1 MRRSARGFSL
11 LEVMVAMAVLGLG
24 LTTILSSQAGLFNT
38 SQRGANMTLAAT
50 LGRCK
55 MSELEALLLRDGFP
69 LTDERDEGS
78 CCGDEETSGF
88 RCSWTVDTVVLP
100 EIETD
105 ADGGLSVEGE
115 GMMGFADGGGL
126 PSAGLALDGGL
137 NMNTPSSPLSLLG
150 GALPGAPTG
159 DGDPL
164 STMAGESGG
173 VMGIATMA
181 IGMVY
186 PTLKPMLEASIR
198 RVVVTVTWREGVN
211 QRSFDLAQYLTNP
224 QQGGMLAD
232 LEAAGLGSAAP
243 VGSGGPGSGAPTG
256 LFGNRPLP
264 LRSGADSLTTP
275 LGGEV
280 KP

>member
-1 MRRSARGFSL
+1 MRSARGFSL

-69 LTDERDEGS
+69 LTDERDEGD
-78 CCGDEETSGF
+78 CCGDEEARGF
-88 RCSWTVDTVVLP
+88 QCSWTIDTVVLP
-100 EIETD
+100 EIVTD
-105 ADGGLSVEGE
+105 SDGGLSVEGAE
-115 GMMGFADGGGL
+115 GLMGAADAGVL

-150 GALPGAPTG
+150 GALPGAPAG

-164 STMAGESGG
+164 SAMAGESGG
-173 VMGIATMA
+173 VMGIASMA

-198 RVVVTVTWREGVN
+198 RVVVTVTWREGLN
-211 QRSFDLAQYLTNP
+211 PRTFDLAQYLTNP

-232 LEAAGLGSAAP
+232 LAAAGLSSSMPAGSS
-243 VGSGGPGSGAPTG
+243 VPGSQSPTG

-264 LRSGADSLTTP
+264 LKSGADALKTP